1 MRNKLKATCAVLAAV
16 TTFSVAFA
24 ANGTVVEAGNTGA
37 VIESGSVLGGEELSG
52 KDWLFTKNSGITLD
66 KKNSAVRFETGSA
79 GKLFTSY
86 TPAVLGEEA
95 ENNLTASFCV
105 TLEKVLKN
113 GAFGFLFGSPKLKS
127 APENG
132 GTFLYFGKDDNGF
145 FYGLDTFGAENRT
158 LLPKTPLSGDKAN
171 VGIAVSGKM
180 RITLTINGA
189 VAYVSQTDGETNPAG
204 FLGFAQLGEES
215 LSADNKTV
223 ASVSALRIENEYYM
237 RPETTKSSFAN
248 FSGSEFNTK
257 EWFLYSTAA
266 CPGGGLFV
274 KDGAIRWD
282 GAGQNSIFATRFKYS
297 NFELVYDLFDVKNEA
312 SVGSDGVI
320 NAASF
325 WQGVAFGVQG
335 DDIETSFARRDERDC
350 LIYFGASVNAVTGER
365 TGDTEMGFI
374 ANGKYAAT
382 NVKFPAKYSAFS
394 KGFKD
399 KVTVRILVVDGKLSV
414 GLKLADEL
422 AYYTLYEYEFEGGST
437 PYGFVALHGEGNQNI
452 PGRKLNHGSHY
463 TLDDIRITNYDVKPN
478 LIKVGFTS
486 NVLTPLKDY
495 VYVDPWTNAYLIY
508 NTLGK

>member
-257 EWFLYSTAA
+257 EWFL
-266 CPGGGLFV
+266 
-274 KDGAIRWD
+274 
-282 GAGQNSIFATRFKYS
+282 
-297 NFELVYDLFDVKNEA
+297 
-312 SVGSDGVI
+312 
-320 NAASF
+320 
-325 WQGVAFGVQG
+325 
-335 DDIETSFARRDERDC
+335 
-350 LIYFGASVNAVTGER
+350 
-365 TGDTEMGFI
+365 
-374 ANGKYAAT
+374 
-382 NVKFPAKYSAFS
+382 
-394 KGFKD
+394 
-399 KVTVRILVVDGKLSV
+399 
-414 GLKLADEL
+414 
-422 AYYTLYEYEFEGGST
+422 
-437 PYGFVALHGEGNQNI
+437 
-452 PGRKLNHGSHY
+452 
-463 TLDDIRITNYDVKPN
+463 
-478 LIKVGFTS
+478 
-486 NVLTPLKDY
+486 
-495 VYVDPWTNAYLIY
+495 
-508 NTLGK
+508 